1 MSEYRLYTLN
11 ELGHVRGRLV
21 LHCRSDAD
29 AVSMVERRRAGQPME
44 LWQED
49 RMVQSFPMVVLAAE

>member
-1 MSEYRLYTLN
+1 
-11 ELGHVRGRLV
+11 V

-29 AVSMVERRRAGQPME
+29 AVSLVERRRNGQPME

-49 RMVQSFPMVVLAAE
+49 RMVQSFPMMVHAAE